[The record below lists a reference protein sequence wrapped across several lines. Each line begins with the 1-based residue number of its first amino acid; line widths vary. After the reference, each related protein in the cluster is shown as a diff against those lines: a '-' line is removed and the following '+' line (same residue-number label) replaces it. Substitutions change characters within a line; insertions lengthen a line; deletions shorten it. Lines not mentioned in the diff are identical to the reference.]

1 MTSKILLRS
10 NLDFKNPNREK
21 GEEIIDIDEVLKGL
35 ESSFTNA
42 QGILTKIKEVLSN
55 ND

>member
-1 MTSKILLRS
+1 MTCTIYILA
-10 NLDFKNPNREK
+10 P
-21 GEEIIDIDEVLKGL
+21 GEEIIDIHEVLKGL